1 MLAKAKQIWA
11 ESRLAQALRGPNRRK
26 ILIGGSIGLVLV
38 LIALGAYTF
47 MSSQGSALPSAASGD
62 YVTQP
67 VEMGVLVETIDATGI
82 AEAGQLAVLTWQTT
96 GIVEAVNV
104 EEGEKVE
111 RGDTLANLQLSSMPE
126 DVISGQSELLAA
138 QQELEDF
145 YASFEGLALAEAQ
158 QAVADAQTALEDAQ
172 YTLNSLTS
180 TADDLAIANAE
191 ADMVE
196 AWFPMIE
203 AKQNYEKYEGKP
215 TYNLNRVNA
224 LQEYYDAK
232 SVYDAAVRTYNSLTG
247 TGTAT
252 QIAEAEANV
261 AVAEQTLVDA
271 QSEYDTLLAGP
282 TDEEILAAE
291 SKVAAAEANLKLGL
305 IEAPF
310 DGSVTLA
317 LPQVG
322 DYVSNGDEAIEL
334 QNTSSY
340 YVKVQVNELDINK
353 VQVGQNATVVLDALQ
368 DITYEAQV
376 AKVGSIGD
384 DSSGVVNFTVVVE
397 IAEPDEKIKS
407 GMTAVVSIEVSS
419 GGEALLV
426 PNEAVQYLDGQQI
439 VYVLNNGILMPVP
452 VTIGGSSSTQSSVVD
467 GDLQIGDL
475 VVANPPTNSVNA
487 PQGFFFGAGGPPTG
501 ADGGSNFQQGGD

>member
-1 MLAKAKQIWA
+1 MVAKAKQIWA
-11 ESRLAQALRGPNRRK
+11 ESRLAHALRGPNRRK
-26 ILIGGSIGLVLV
+26 ILIGGGIGLAL
-38 LIALGAYTF
+38 LIVIGAY
-47 MSSQGSALPSAASGD
+47 SLLSAGSASALQPAASGD
-62 YVTQP
+62 YITQP
-67 VEMGVLVETIDATGI
+67 AEMGVLVETIDATGT

-96 GIVEAVNV
+96 GIVETVNV

-126 DVISGQSELLAA
+126 DVISAQSELLAA

-145 YASFEGLALAEAQ
+145 YASYEGLALAQAQ
-158 QAVADAQTALEDAQ
+158 QAVADAQTELEDVQ

-180 TADDLAIANAE
+180 TADDLTIANAE

-203 AKQNYEKYEGKP
+203 AKQYYEKYEGKP

-232 SVYDAAVRTYNSLTG
+232 SIYDAAVRTYNSLTG
-247 TGTAT
+247 TGTTT

-271 QSEYDTLLAGP
+271 QAEYDRLLAGP

-322 DYVSNGDEAIEL
+322 DYVASGEDAFEL
-334 QNTSSY
+334 QNTASY
-340 YVKVQVNELDINK
+340 YVEVQVNELDINK
-353 VQVGQNATVVLDALQ
+353 VQVGQKATVILDALQ
-368 DITYEAQV
+368 DVTYEAQV
-376 AKVGSIGD
+376 DKVGSIGD

-397 IAEPDEKIKS
+397 INEPDEKIKS

-419 GGEALLV
+419 GEEALLV

-439 VYVLNNGILMPVP
+439 VYVLNNGVLMPVP
-452 VTIGGSSSTQSSVVD
+452 VTIGGSSSTQSSVLD
-467 GDLQIGDL
+467 GNLQTGDL
-475 VVANPPTNSVNA
+475 VVVNPPTNSVNA
-487 PQGFFFGAGGPPTG
+487 PQGFFFGAGGPPNG
-501 ADGGSNFQQGGD
+501 AEGGSTFQQGTD

>member
-11 ESRLAQALRGPNRRK
+11 DSRLAQALRGPNRRK
-26 ILIGGSIGLVLV
+26 ILMGGGIGLVLLLV
-38 LIALGAYTF
+38 IGTYSLL
-47 MSSQGSALPSAASGD
+47 SSSRAAAFQSAASGD
-62 YVTQP
+62 YITQP
-67 VEMGVLVETIDATGI
+67 AEMGVLVEAIDATGI

-96 GIVEAVNV
+96 GIVEEVNV
-104 EEGEKVE
+104 EEGEQVQ

-126 DVISGQSELLAA
+126 EVISAQSELLAA
-138 QQELEDF
+138 QQELEEF
-145 YASFEGLALAEAQ
+145 YASYEGLALAEAQ
-158 QAVADAQTALEDAQ
+158 QAVADAQAALEDAQ
-172 YTLNSLTS
+172 YTLNSLIS

-203 AKQNYEKYEGKP
+203 AKQYYEKYEGKP
-215 TYNLNRVNA
+215 TYNMNRVNA

-261 AVAEQTLVDA
+261 AVAEQTLAKAQVD
-271 QSEYDTLLAGP
+271 YDSLLAGP

-310 DGSVTLA
+310 DGAVTLA

-322 DYVSNGDEAIEL
+322 DYVASGEDAFEL
-334 QNTSSY
+334 QNTASY
-340 YVKVQVNELDINK
+340 YVEVQVNELDINK
-353 VQVGQNATVVLDALQ
+353 VQVGQTATVVLDALQ
-368 DITYEAQV
+368 DVTYEAQV

-384 DSSGVVNFTVVVE
+384 DSSGVVNFTVVVQ

-407 GMTAVVSIEVSS
+407 GMTAVVSIEVGS
-419 GGEALLV
+419 GEEALLV

-439 VYVLNNGILMPVP
+439 VYVLNNGVLMPVP
-452 VTIGGSSSTQSSVVD
+452 VTIGGSSSTQSSVLD
-467 GDLQIGDL
+467 GDLQTGDL
-475 VVANPPTNSVNA
+475 VVVNPPGNEVQTPSGV
-487 PQGFFFGAGGPPTG
+487 FFGGAGGPPDG
-501 ADGGSNFQQGGD
+501 APDIQQGGGQ